1 MSRRGLQRAASEYCL
16 GCGAEP
22 HEQTVALTYHDTD
35 AFDPRLEFGYLCPV
49 CKQQIEAIL
58 DDGHPDECE
67 RCEAPLPEAGRNHL
81 MEFDQIDV
89 LQNTVTLCNCCLR
102 ER

>member
-1 MSRRGLQRAASEYCL
+1 MTRRGLQRTASEYCL
-16 GCGAEP
+16 GCGAMSREP
-22 HEQTVALTYHDTD
+22 PVALTYHDTD
-35 AFDPRLEFGYLCPV
+35 DPRLEFGYLCPV

-67 RCEAPLPEAGRNHL
+67 QCEAPLPEAGRKHL
-81 MEFDQIDV
+81 MEFDQVDV
-89 LQNTVTLCNCCLR
+89 LRNTVTLCNRCLR